1 MESTHERKY
10 AHVSNEELLLFAD
23 GELSSRY
30 FSRVD
35 AHLAACWDCRGRLRQ
50 IEETIADFVQV
61 HHGTLDPQLP
71 PSAGPKAL
79 LKARLAEAAAAGR
92 HSHWLLLFRR
102 ILAGTR
108 LVYVSAMVLAVFL
121 TVVAYRFI
129 STARSTQRSSG
140 WSAGFVPDRRLTPGV
155 AQAMNPND
163 VCTTKYSDD
172 TRVVPASVRQR
183 VFQEYGLAGAQ
194 SKNYELDYLISPQF
208 GGTNDIRNLWPEPAS
223 QTGWNLRAKDELED
237 RLHQL
242 VCQGNISLATA
253 QHDLATDWISAY
265 KRYFRTNTPNQQL

>member
-1 MESTHERKY
+1 MKSKY
-10 AHVSNEELLLFAD
+10 AHLCEEELLLFAD
-23 GELSSRY
+23 RELSSQHLL
-30 FSRVD
+30 RVD
-35 AHLAACWDCRGRLRQ
+35 AHLAACWDCRSRLRQ

-61 HHGTLDPQLP
+61 HHSTLDPQLP
-71 PSAGPKAL
+71 PSAGPRAL

-92 HSHWLLLFRR
+92 YSHCLLLFRR
-102 ILAGTR
+102 ILGGRR
-108 LVYVSAMVLAVFL
+108 LAYVGAMVLAVFL
-121 TVVAYRFI
+121 ATLVAYRFL
-129 STARSTQRSSG
+129 STATSTQRSSG
-140 WSAGFVPDRRLTPGV
+140 RTAGFIPDRRLTPGV
-155 AQAMNPND
+155 AQAMNPSD

-237 RLHQL
+237 RLRQL

-253 QHDLATDWISAY
+253 QHELATDWISAY
-265 KRYFRTNTPNQQL
+265 KRYFHTDAPNQQL